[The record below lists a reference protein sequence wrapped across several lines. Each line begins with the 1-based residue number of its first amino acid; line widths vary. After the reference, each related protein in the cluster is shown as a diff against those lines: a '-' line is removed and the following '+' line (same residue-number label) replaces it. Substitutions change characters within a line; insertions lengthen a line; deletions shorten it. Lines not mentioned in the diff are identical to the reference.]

1 MSEIIEVDARRLFC
15 PLPVIRLQNTINKNP
30 PGTRVRIVSTD
41 PGSMNDI
48 PTWCR
53 INGHR
58 TGSSYSWCRR
68 AMNPDLLRLAAFVA
82 AAPRGRYRRAR
93 AAGLWPPD
101 CITPRRGDFYL
112 HRGRRASSH
121 GG

>member
-30 PGTRVRIVSTD
+30 AGTRVRIVSTD

-53 INGHR
+53 INGHQ
-58 TGSSYSWCRR
+58 
-68 AMNPDLLRLAAFVA
+68 LLESEERDREFVF
-82 AAPRGRYRRAR
+82 
-93 AAGLWPPD
+93 LVQK
-101 CITPRRGDFYL
+101 GDD
-112 HRGRRASSH
+112 GA
-121 GG
+121 

>member
-1 MSEIIEVDARRLFC
+1 MNEVIEVDARRLFC

-53 INGHR
+53 INGHQVLS
-58 TGSSYSWCRR
+58 GEEQ
-68 AMNPDLLRLAAFVA
+68 DKEFVF
-82 AAPRGRYRRAR
+82 
-93 AAGLWPPD
+93 LVQK
-101 CITPRRGDFYL
+101 GDE
-112 HRGRRASSH
+112 A
-121 GG
+121 

>member
-1 MSEIIEVDARRLFC
+1 MSDIIDVDARRLFC

-53 INGHR
+53 INGHQLLQSEEGDKEYVFLVEK
-58 TGSSYSWCRR
+58 GS
-68 AMNPDLLRLAAFVA
+68 DE
-82 AAPRGRYRRAR
+82 
-93 AAGLWPPD
+93 
-101 CITPRRGDFYL
+101 T
-112 HRGRRASSH
+112 
-121 GG
+121 

>member
-53 INGHR
+53 INGHPHLVPHQR
-58 TGSSYSWCRR
+58 PPGS
-68 AMNPDLLRLAAFVA
+68 FQ
-82 AAPRGRYRRAR
+82 RGKGPGVRIPGAE
-93 AAGLWPPD
+93 
-101 CITPRRGDFYL
+101 
-112 HRGRRASSH
+112 GR
-121 GG
+121 